1 MTEIVKDEKQFSVE
15 VVNRLV
21 TQKMITFNDEEKKY
35 VITKEGKKFRK
46 YMLENS
52 GIDIDEKLEWIN
64 KKMQGYIINFMDA
77 ENNDYRGGTAWD
89 VYHKKCLPEELK
101 KASLLEISE
110 YFTKLDCNSLAVHI
124 VKQHFEKEQA
134 ELIYKFKCGDP
145 ANINFTSIVID
156 YDKSQSVV
164 LQ

>member
-1 MTEIVKDEKQFSVE
+1 LDAGWEALIIFTSLITIIIILSSISYSQSYDKAELLTCDELAFK
-15 VVNRLV
+15 
-21 TQKMITFNDEEKKY
+21 I
-35 VITKEGKKFRK
+35 
-46 YMLENS
+46 
-52 GIDIDEKLEWIN
+52 
-64 KKMQGYIINFMDA
+64 A

-89 VYHKKCLPEELK
+89 VYHKKCFPEELK

-156 YDKSQSVV
+156 YDKSPKIEYIPKNPNRGRG
-164 LQ
+164 

>member
-1 MTEIVKDEKQFSVE
+1 LDAGWEALIIFTSLITIIIILSSISYSQSYDKAELLTCDELAFK
-15 VVNRLV
+15 
-21 TQKMITFNDEEKKY
+21 IT
-35 VITKEGKKFRK
+35 
-46 YMLENS
+46 
-52 GIDIDEKLEWIN
+52 
-64 KKMQGYIINFMDA
+64 

-89 VYHKKCLPEELK
+89 VYHKKCFPEELK

-156 YDKSQSVV
+156 YDKSPKIEYTPKNPNRGRG
-164 LQ
+164 

>member
-1 MTEIVKDEKQFSVE
+1 MDAGWEALIIFTSLITIIIILSSISYSQSYDKAELLTCDELAFEI
-15 VVNRLV
+15 
-21 TQKMITFNDEEKKY
+21 
-35 VITKEGKKFRK
+35 
-46 YMLENS
+46 
-52 GIDIDEKLEWIN
+52 
-64 KKMQGYIINFMDA
+64 A

-89 VYHKKCLPEELK
+89 VYHKKCFPEELK

-156 YDKSQSVV
+156 YDKSPKIEYIPKNPNRGRG
-164 LQ
+164 

>member
-1 MTEIVKDEKQFSVE
+1 LDAGWEALVIFASLITIIIILSSISYSQSYDKAELLTCDELAFK
-15 VVNRLV
+15 
-21 TQKMITFNDEEKKY
+21 I
-35 VITKEGKKFRK
+35 
-46 YMLENS
+46 
-52 GIDIDEKLEWIN
+52 
-64 KKMQGYIINFMDA
+64 A

-89 VYHKKCLPEELK
+89 VYHKKCFPEELK

-156 YDKSQSVV
+156 YDKSPKIEYIPKNPNRGRG
-164 LQ
+164 